1 MPPYSAGKLGE
12 LLAACDSAQG
22 SYAKGQALE
31 DLGEYIFGEIP
42 GVSLFERDVL
52 DDTGAQEL
60 DLVFNNFFHLS
71 GLPIADVTLIVE
83 CKNERGRTKAADISV
98 LTSKIQ
104 SRSLRVG
111 VLLTRRGVS
120 GRPTRAGHA
129 TIHEA
134 LLQGV
139 SLIVVTWDDCTKLE
153 TTEDLVVL
161 LTERLQELRV
171 RRYYHS
177 V

>member
-1 MPPYSAGKLGE
+1 MPPYSADKLSE
-12 LLAACDSAQG
+12 LLAACDTARG

-60 DLVFNNFFHLS
+60 DLVFNNYFHLS
-71 GLPIADVTLIVE
+71 GLPISDVTLIVE
-83 CKNERGRTKAADISV
+83 CKNERHRTKAPDISV
-98 LTSKIQ
+98 LTSKIE
-104 SRSLRVG
+104 SRSLRIG

-120 GRPTRAGHA
+120 GRPTTAGHA
-129 TIHEA
+129 AIHEA
-134 LLQGV
+134 LLRGV
-139 SLIVVTWDDCTKLE
+139 SLIVITWEDCTRLE

-161 LTERLQELRV
+161 LTQRLQELRV